1 MSVSIP
7 ATIFENHNALMLP
20 ATSNLWALLWSS
32 PCQVHWRTIGRMMVG
47 QFLSNQLWC
56 GVGLSCCWW
65 FDQRRRGSCET
76 FRSFDQR
83 ALLCG
88 KTQNHVVVAR
98 LQFRYCCLTDGKLV
112 KIPNSQITQPRQ
124 VTSVLAPL
132 TLQLHTHKFLDQGPR
147 KQNTNTTI

>member
-1 MSVSIP
+1 MKFTLSGSLEDNWLDDGWPVPFKP
-7 ATIFENHNALMLP
+7 A
-20 ATSNLWALLWSS
+20 
-32 PCQVHWRTIGRMMVG
+32 VV
-47 QFLSNQLWC
+47 WC
-56 GVGLSCCWW
+56 GPLLLLVIRPEEEGAVKLLG
-65 FDQRRRGSCET
+65 F
-76 FRSFDQR
+76 FDQR

-88 KTQNHVVVAR
+88 ENHVVVAG
-98 LQFRYCCLTDGKLV
+98 LQFKLYCLTDGKLV

>member
-1 MSVSIP
+1 MKFTLSGSLEDNWSDDGWPVPFKP
-7 ATIFENHNALMLP
+7 A
-20 ATSNLWALLWSS
+20 
-32 PCQVHWRTIGRMMVG
+32 VV
-47 QFLSNQLWC
+47 WC
-56 GVGLSCCWW
+56 GPLLLLVIRPEEG
-65 FDQRRRGSCET
+65 GSCET